1 MVAEGKRF
9 DFVFLSFSLLIWEC
23 VCAFSLLLTVPSGR

>member
-9 DFVFLSFSLLIWEC
+9 DFVFLSFSLLTCE
-23 VCAFSLLLTVPSGR
+23 CAFCLLLTVPSGR

>member
-9 DFVFLSFSLLIWEC
+9 DFVFLFFSLSCE
-23 VCAFSLLLTVPSGR
+23 CAFCLLLTVPSGR